1 MREVIGRGYA
11 NVDMPPG
18 DGSLFKEMTIT
29 PWRDLQLSSIRSH
42 AISLTRRRQEPQLV
56 GQDAYFAVILL
67 SGQYRLQQDGRE
79 TYLQPGDMTL
89 YDATRWHRVGCPHA
103 FAKLIVIPRCL
114 LRERVAGLDSLTA
127 RRIPGRRGLGAVAST
142 SFGCRPGRRRGSACA
157 SRPRCP
163 RMRSTCSR

>member
-11 NVDMPPG
+11 NVDITPPG

-79 TYLQPGDMTL
+79 PTCNP
-89 YDATRWHRVGCPHA
+89 AT
-103 FAKLIVIPRCL
+103 
-114 LRERVAGLDSLTA
+114 
-127 RRIPGRRGLGAVAST
+127 
-142 SFGCRPGRRRGSACA
+142 
-157 SRPRCP
+157 
-163 RMRSTCSR
+163 

>member
-1 MREVIGRGYA
+1 LREVIGRGYA
-11 NVDMPPG
+11 NVDITPPG

-79 TYLQPGDMTL
+79 PTCNP
-89 YDATRWHRVGCPHA
+89 AT
-103 FAKLIVIPRCL
+103 
-114 LRERVAGLDSLTA
+114 
-127 RRIPGRRGLGAVAST
+127 
-142 SFGCRPGRRRGSACA
+142 
-157 SRPRCP
+157 
-163 RMRSTCSR
+163 